1 MKLLAVPLFVTL
13 FASIA
18 AAADS
23 KLSIEHPT
31 LHQSEDGPSV
41 PGSFQFVPGDLVFFS
56 CQLGGYKKVEKEHK
70 EIINLSY
77 TIEVRDQRG
86 VLLAPVEEGK
96 IATEVSAEDK
106 NWMPKVRFSFSIPS
120 FVDSGEYQILT
131 KAKDEMS
138 GGEAQARTQFTVQGR
153 DVPPSDTLMV
163 RNFRFLRTEEDQN
176 PLAVAAYR
184 PGDMVWARFEMTG
197 YKIGEKNQ
205 FDIEYGLTV
214 LRPNGQVTY
223 SQPHAAEEKTQTFY
237 PQRYNPGVLS
247 LNLPK
252 DLQLGEYTIV
262 LTVRDNLGAQ
272 TYESKQKF
280 SVE

>member
-1 MKLLAVPLFVTL
+1 M
-13 FASIA
+13 
-18 AAADS
+18 
-23 KLSIEHPT
+23 
-31 LHQSEDGPSV
+31 LHQSEDGPPV
-41 PGSFQFVPGDLVFFS
+41 PASFQFVPGDLVFFS
-56 CQLGGYKKVEKEHK
+56 CQLGGYKKVEKDNK
-70 EIINLSY
+70 QIIHLTYS
-77 TIEVRDQRG
+77 IEVRDQRS
-86 VLLAPVEEGK
+86 VLLAPVEGGE
-96 IATEVSAEDK
+96 IVTEVSAEDK

-138 GGEAQARTQFTVQGR
+138 GSEAQARAQFTVQGR
-153 DVPPSDTLMV
+153 NVAPSETLVV
-163 RNFRFLRTEEDQN
+163 RNFRFLRGEDDQN

-184 PGDMVWARFEMTG
+184 PGDTVWARFEMTG
-197 YKIGEKNQ
+197 YKLGDKNQ

-262 LTVRDNLGAQ
+262 LTVRDILGAQ
-272 TYESKQKF
+272 TYEMKERF

>member
-1 MKLLAVPLFVTL
+1 M
-13 FASIA
+13 
-18 AAADS
+18 
-23 KLSIEHPT
+23 
-31 LHQSEDGPSV
+31 LHQSDDGPPV

-56 CQLGGYKKVEKEHK
+56 CQLGGYKKVENDHK
-70 EIINLSY
+70 QEIYLTYS
-77 TIEVRDQRG
+77 IEVRDQRG
-86 VLLAPVEEGK
+86 VLLAPAEDGK

-106 NWMPKVRFSFSIPS
+106 NWMPKVRYSFSIPS

-131 KAKDEMS
+131 KAKDEQS
-138 GGEAQARTQFTVQGR
+138 GGEAQARTPFTVAARNVQ
-153 DVPPSDTLMV
+153 PSETLVV
-163 RNFRFLRTEEDQN
+163 RNFRFLRSEDDQN

-184 PGDMVWARFEMTG
+184 PGDTVWARFEMTG
-197 YKIGEKNQ
+197 YKLGDKNQ

-214 LRPNGQVTY
+214 LRPNGQATY

-252 DLQLGEYTIV
+252 DLPLGEYTIV
-262 LTVRDNLGAQ
+262 LTVRDNLGGQA
-272 TYESKQKF
+272 YETKEKF

>member
-1 MKLLAVPLFVTL
+1 MKLLAILLFVVP

-18 AAADS
+18 GAADS
-23 KLSIEHPT
+23 KLSIEHPM
-31 LHQSEDGPSV
+31 LHQSEDGPPV
-41 PGSFQFVPGDLVFFS
+41 PGSFQFAPGDLVFFS
-56 CQLGGYKKVEKEHK
+56 CQLGGYKKVEKDNK
-70 EIINLSY
+70 EVISLTYSM
-77 TIEVRDQRG
+77 EVRDQRG
-86 VLLAPVEEGK
+86 VLLAPADDGK
-96 IATEVSAEDK
+96 IVTEVSAEDK

-138 GGEAQARTQFTVQGR
+138 GGEAQAPTKFTVLGR
-153 DVPPSDTLMV
+153 NVPPSDTLVV
-163 RNFRFLRTEEDQN
+163 RNYRFLRGEEDQN

-184 PGDMVWARFEMTG
+184 PGDTVWARFEMTG
-197 YKIGEKNQ
+197 YKLGEKNQ

-272 TYESKQKF
+272 TYEMKERF